1 MRSPVRRDIIDNLRI
16 SPAPRK
22 NPAAFENVGAATT
35 VAAANAPSIARRV
48 IEVVLFVAIH
58 SCVPYAQQLERVC
71 ECIPSCVILAIK
83 YYTNQAGI

>member
-35 VAAANAPSIARRV
+35 VAAANAPIMARRV
-48 IEVVLFVAIH
+48 IKVVLSVTIQ
-58 SCVPYAQQLERVC
+58 SRVLVR
-71 ECIPSCVILAIK
+71 PA
-83 YYTNQAGI
+83 A